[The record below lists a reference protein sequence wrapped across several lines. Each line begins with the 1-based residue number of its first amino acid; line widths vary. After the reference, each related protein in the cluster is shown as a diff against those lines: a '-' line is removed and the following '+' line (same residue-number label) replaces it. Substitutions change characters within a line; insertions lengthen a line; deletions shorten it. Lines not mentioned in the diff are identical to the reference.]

1 MRLKD
6 KELEKAVCFKIGKYG
21 NEELEEKDLENVSEV
36 NISNRKFSGEEK
48 NVSLEELRLFPNLNS
63 LSLQY
68 FKIDDS
74 VIEILNSLKR
84 LESLQLSSCCF
95 KTSAKI
101 YIVTLKTLQLN
112 CCDIK
117 NYSSLYAPETLTVIG
132 SDNFRLGK
140 ISGKENIERMYLQDS
155 NVKDFGTI
163 AECVKL
169 KSLNL
174 DGSKVDN
181 KAMLDELKSRIQV
194 SQLDEYLPIR

>member
-6 KELEKAVCFKIGKYG
+6 KELEKVVCFKIGKHR
-21 NEELEEKDLENVSEV
+21 NEEIEEKDLENVSEV
-36 NISNRKFSGEEK
+36 NISNRKFSGQEK
-48 NVSLEELRLFPNLNS
+48 NVSLEELRLFPNLKS

-74 VIEILNSLKR
+74 VIEILNSLKK
-84 LESLQLSSCCF
+84 LETLQLSSCCF
-95 KTSAKI
+95 KSSTKI
-101 YIVTLKTLQLN
+101 ENEELKTLKLN

-117 NYSSLYAPETLTVIG
+117 NYSFLYAPETLTVIG
-132 SDNFRLGK
+132 SNNFRLSK

-155 NVKDFGTI
+155 NVKDFETI
-163 AECVKL
+163 AQCVKL

-181 KAMLDELKSRIQV
+181 KAMLDELKSRIEV
-194 SQLDEYLPIR
+194 SHLDEYLPIR

>member
-6 KELEKAVCFKIGKYG
+6 KDLEKAVCFKIGKYG

-48 NVSLEELRLFPNLNS
+48 NVSLGELRLFPNLKS

-74 VIEILNSLKR
+74 IIEVLNSLKKIKT
-84 LESLQLSSCCF
+84 LQLSSCCF
-95 KTSAKI
+95 KSSIKI
-101 YIVTLKTLQLN
+101 ENEALKTLQLN

-117 NYSSLYAPETLTVIG
+117 DYSSLYAPETLTVIG
-132 SDNFRLGK
+132 SNNFRLSK

-163 AECVKL
+163 AQCVKL

-181 KAMLDELKSRIQV
+181 KAMLDELKSRIEV
-194 SQLDEYLPIR
+194 SHLDEYLPIR